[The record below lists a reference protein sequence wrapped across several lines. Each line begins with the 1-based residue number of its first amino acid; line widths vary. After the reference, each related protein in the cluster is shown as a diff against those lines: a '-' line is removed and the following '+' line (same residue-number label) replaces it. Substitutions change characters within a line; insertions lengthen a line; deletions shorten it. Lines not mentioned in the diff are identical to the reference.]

1 MSLTQNKYDY
11 LKLGIAGFL
20 STVTEMFFFPK
31 NFKCVCCPVGRLG
44 YTTWFTNMFI
54 YKLQLS

>member
-20 STVTEMFFFPK
+20 STVTEMFFFSK
-31 NFKCVCCPVGRLG
+31 
-44 YTTWFTNMFI
+44 
-54 YKLQLS
+54 KLQMRLLPSWKVRLHHMVY